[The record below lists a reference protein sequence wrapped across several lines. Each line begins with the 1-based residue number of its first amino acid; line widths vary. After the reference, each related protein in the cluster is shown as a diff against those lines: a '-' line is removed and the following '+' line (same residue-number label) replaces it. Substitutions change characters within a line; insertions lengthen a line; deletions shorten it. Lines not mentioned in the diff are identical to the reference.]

1 MMSPET
7 RKRKSRNTQVNSK
20 NVSDGKSLHISD
32 LISSQMMSGDY
43 KCTIC
48 GKMFGNNQ
56 IFRLHSQIHGLREVG
71 AIQEKIREQKSN
83 LSEIEK
89 KITAITSPAENKKA
103 KKKIGLTKVR
113 MEDCLRCDPCSCIY
127 LDKNDYYKHMRNF
140 HKITDLDSLKSSN
153 TPAHFMLVDKPNNS
167 TTGRKS
173 SASKSGEQ
181 STNTAS
187 LTKDCE
193 KLFQATMKD
202 IIKERWTQMI
212 SRSNLVEEPQKIK
225 IKPDPDSGFP
235 AYNVSSYPC
244 NNVSNFPCNNVS
256 SLPPEHYDM
265 SHLLSQVEVKIETE
279 AMNDL

>member
-1 MMSPET
+1 MMITVTNNNLRNRLLLLHQLSVGYECT
-7 RKRKSRNTQVNSK
+7 ACKIGFGSRRELMNHLEKVHLNPK
-20 NVSDGKSLHISD
+20 K
-32 LISSQMMSGDY
+32 GDY

-153 TPAHFMLVDKPNNS
+153 TPAHFMLVDKPNNRRYKMLPFLIDDVKKPENES
-167 TTGRKS
+167 DEKFMQ
-173 SASKSGEQ
+173 AFLEDSKSGKSLS
-181 STNTAS
+181 STTLYKNFINNFDAKS
-187 LTKDCE
+187 LN
-193 KLFQATMKD
+193 
-202 IIKERWTQMI
+202 I
-212 SRSNLVEEPQKIK
+212 
-225 IKPDPDSGFP
+225 
-235 AYNVSSYPC
+235 
-244 NNVSNFPCNNVS
+244 
-256 SLPPEHYDM
+256 
-265 SHLLSQVEVKIETE
+265 
-279 AMNDL
+279 